1 MEKNANP
8 PVYRTMVAGKIHRAT
23 VTGADLNYVGSISV
37 DTDLLDGADIYLG
50 QQVDV
55 VNVTNGSRLTTYTIA
70 GEPGSGTV
78 QLNGAAARLVAPGD
92 VVIIIA
98 YAQVPEAQARTWE
111 PRVVLVDEHNH
122 PVDFGSDLS
131 H

>member
-1 MEKNANP
+1 METNANP